1 MTIRTLLLTGA
12 AGRLGTVL
20 RERLRGRFD
29 LLRLSDVRPMA
40 PAGAGE
46 EVVLCD
52 LADAGAVERLCA
64 GVDAVLHFGGIAV
77 DSPWDALL
85 PANIAGTINL
95 FEGARKAGVERVLF
109 ASSNHVV
116 GLYPVGERLDERT
129 PPRPDS
135 AYGASKA
142 FGESLAAHYAYK
154 HGIRAFCMRIGTCK
168 AAPDSRR
175 ALSTWLST
183 EDLDR
188 LVMVGLTASYSFEIV
203 YGVSRNSRAWWD
215 NGRACRLGYDPQDDA
230 ELYAGR
236 LGEADPE
243 GRAAGLQ
250 GGASAAR
257 GFSGRPEWIGATA
270 PGGKSGR
277 ETT

>member
-1 MTIRTLLLTGA
+1 M
-12 AGRLGTVL
+12 
-20 RERLRGRFD
+20 
-29 LLRLSDVRPMA
+29 
-40 PAGAGE
+40 
-46 EVVLCD
+46 
-52 LADAGAVERLCA
+52 
-64 GVDAVLHFGGIAV
+64 
-77 DSPWDALL
+77 
-85 PANIAGTINL
+85 
-95 FEGARKAGVERVLF
+95 
-109 ASSNHVV
+109 
-116 GLYPVGERLDERT
+116 
-129 PPRPDS
+129 
-135 AYGASKA
+135 SKA

-175 ALSTWLST
+175 ALSTWLSP

-230 ELYAGR
+230 ELYADR
-236 LGEADPE
+236 LGGE
-243 GRAAGLQ
+243 GPAEGPAAGLQ

-257 GFSGRPEWIGATA
+257 GFSSRPDWLGATSH
-270 PGGKSGR
+270 GRKSGR